1 MKISINGH
9 DLDVSLAEDEATR
22 SNGLMNVESMPAD
35 RGMLFRWPQASPRS
49 FWMKDTSL
57 PLDIAFISSD
67 GSIINIEKM
76 EPFSLKSV
84 ISTSPAS
91 CALEVNSGWFE
102 KHGVKAGDIV
112 DGVFNFRKAEPGAS
126 ERSPSGK

>member
-9 DLDVSLAEDEATR
+9 ELDVSLAEDEATR
-22 SNGLMNVESMPAD
+22 SSGLMNVESMPAD
-35 RGMLFRWPQASPRS
+35 KGMLFRWPEASPRS
-49 FWMKDTSL
+49 FWMKDTGL

-76 EPFSLKSV
+76 VPFSLKSV
-84 ISTSPAS
+84 LSTSPAS

-112 DGVFNFRKAEPGAS
+112 DGVFNFRKAESGAS
-126 ERSPSGK
+126 ERTPNGK